1 MGMGAAGMPRS
12 PLRSPTFGFDPS
24 DMPEPIYDGPTD
36 SESLLRELKNRMREG
51 EDMRYLLKENEER
64 SRNAARRIEDQQR
77 EIEKLRSIVEEA
89 IQSDSKQREVDNLK
103 RLLRER
109 ESAHQQLATQRSL
122 LEVSLQQTS
131 KELDELRL
139 AVQNKELLLQ
149 QKSGEVEQLA
159 EKLKRANLGSAG
171 SSGSQQPSV
180 FVRKNLLAVA
190 SELSELHDRLGTAI
204 AVIQESCTDPQ

>member
-1 MGMGAAGMPRS
+1 MLRAMR
-12 PLRSPTFGFDPS
+12 PLKRGYYHWMRQKTYGF
-24 DMPEPIYDGPTD
+24 
-36 SESLLRELKNRMREG
+36 
-51 EDMRYLLKENEER
+51 
-64 SRNAARRIEDQQR
+64 QR